1 MLVRVAVGQVRFNL
15 PGLATDAR
23 GVVAGRQL
31 VARFAAIDRLVAFL
45 RVLSAEQSLDDLQPG
60 LRIVYARGGAGTR
73 EAIVV
78 MPIVSP
84 ALADV
89 VAHAARLAG
98 GQTFTGVGKH
108 FVQYR
113 DARAPL
119 GYDIAGLSDMTGDL
133 VLYGT
138 EQIVPYRFESELPLA
153 KLLFRLSLVAAGAQ
167 QRGWGSGNGLGDGPL
182 FITARRGLGPVL
194 AGYLHRAIV
203 GARAPGAEG
212 GLRASAAMCETA
224 AASAF
229 GAPPS
234 FWLFRVERLPARMR
248 GLVTRTP
255 GLDVFVP
262 VTDNAAVA
270 AGYRH
275 PIHLESCRGS
285 FPADRL
291 YLFSPRGV
299 TEVVPLPALAAI
311 EDVVR
316 IRMPASDLQP
326 GRAAPT
332 TRPDL
337 VTPLRLEAGGRPP
350 GPTVAA
356 LIPWNRLPW
365 LRRVTYALPA
375 PALTAC
381 TVALLERGVLVRGG
395 DALQGIPFGTLYELA
410 GPDVLIP
417 VGTRLRPALSP
428 QLLSERLGAS
438 QGTIVIFPGVG
449 EQPLRVAREALVPL
463 EPQLLARV
471 VPPTASVVTPGEQP
485 AASAP
490 VEIENRPLGPMPLW
504 GLERPVR

>member
-1 MLVRVAVGQVRFNL
+1 MLARIAPGQVRFNL
-15 PGLATDAR
+15 PGLTADSR
-23 GVVAGRQL
+23 GVASGRQL
-31 VARFAAIDRLVAFL
+31 VARFAAIDRLVSFL

-60 LRIVYARGGAGTR
+60 LRIVYARGATGTR
-73 EAIVV
+73 EAVV
-78 MPIVSP
+78 LMPVVSP

-119 GYDIAGLSDMTGDL
+119 GYDVTGLADASGDL

-138 EQIVPYRFESELPLA
+138 EQIVPYRIDSELPLS
-153 KLLFRLSLVAAGAQ
+153 KLLFRLSLVAAPS
-167 QRGWGSGNGLGDGPL
+167 RGLGSGSPLGDGPL

-194 AGYLHRAIV
+194 ASYLHRAIV
-203 GARAPGAEG
+203 GVRSPDGG
-212 GLRASAAMCETA
+212 GLRASAALCETA

-234 FWLFRVERLPARMR
+234 FWLFRVERLPVRMR

-255 GLDVFVP
+255 GLDVFIP

-291 YLFSPRGV
+291 HLFSLRGV

-316 IRMPASDLQP
+316 IRMPTTELQP
-326 GRAAPT
+326 DRAAPAS
-332 TRPDL
+332 RPDL
-337 VTPLRLEAGGRPP
+337 SAPLRLEAGGRPA
-350 GPTVAA
+350 GPTVAT

-375 PALTAC
+375 PALTSC
-381 TVALLERGVLVRGG
+381 TVALLERGILVRGG
-395 DALQGIPFGTLYELA
+395 EALQGIPFGTLYELA
-410 GPDVLIP
+410 GPDVLVP
-417 VGTRLRPALSP
+417 VGTQFRPALSP
-428 QLLSERLGAS
+428 QLLSERLGAI
-438 QGTIVIFPGVG
+438 QGTVVLFPGVG
-449 EQPLRVAREALVPL
+449 EQPLRIVRESLMPL

-471 VPPTASVVTPGEQP
+471 TPP
-485 AASAP
+485 AAAVVEP
-490 VEIENRPLGPMPLW
+490 GAQPTLADAVEIENRPLGPMPLW
-504 GLERPVR
+504 GLERPTTR

>member
-1 MLVRVAVGQVRFNL
+1 MLARVAPGQVRFNL
-15 PGLATDAR
+15 PGLAADTR
-23 GVVAGRQL
+23 GVVTGRQL
-31 VARFAAIDRLVAFL
+31 VARFAAINRLVSFL

-60 LRIVYARGGAGTR
+60 LRIVYARGGTGTR
-73 EAIVV
+73 EAIVF

-89 VAHAARLAG
+89 VAHATRLAG

-119 GYDIAGLSDMTGDL
+119 GYDVTGLSDVAGEV

-138 EQIVPYRFESELPLA
+138 EQTVAYRIDSELPLA
-153 KLLFRLSLVAAGAQ
+153 KLLFRLSLVAAPS
-167 QRGWGSGNGLGDGPL
+167 RGLGSGSPLGDGPL
-182 FITARRGLGPVL
+182 FVTARRGIGPAL
-194 AGYLHRAIV
+194 AAYLHRAIV
-203 GARAPGAEG
+203 GVRSPDSG
-212 GLRASAAMCETA
+212 GLRASAALCETA

-229 GAPPS
+229 GSPPS
-234 FWLFRVERLPARMR
+234 FWLFRVERLPPRMR

-285 FPADRL
+285 FPVDRL
-291 YLFSPRGV
+291 HLFSPRGV

-316 IRMPASDLQP
+316 IRMPTADLQP
-326 GRAAPT
+326 GRAAPAS
-332 TRPDL
+332 RPDL
-337 VTPLRLEAGGRPP
+337 VAPLRLEAGGRAP

-365 LRRVTYALPA
+365 LRRIAYAMPA
-375 PALTAC
+375 PALTSC
-381 TVALLERGVLVRGG
+381 TVALLERGILVRGG
-395 DALQGIPFGTLYELA
+395 EVLQGIPFGTLYELA
-410 GPDVLIP
+410 GPDVLVP

-428 QLLSERLGAS
+428 QLLSERLGAT
-438 QGTIVIFPGVG
+438 QGTVVMFPGVG
-449 EQPLRVAREALVPL
+449 EQPLRIAREALVPL
-463 EPQLLARV
+463 EPQLLARALPPAAPV
-471 VPPTASVVTPGEQP
+471 VKPGEQP
-485 AASAP
+485 TLADA

-504 GLERPVR
+504 GLERPAR